1 MQTEAMTTK
10 TMTGSQVRETKETDQ
25 ATTQS
30 DVRVKMEVRQ
40 VELTGL
46 TDIMFDRYP
55 GDNDTKLQ
63 WEQKIYTVPL
73 RWEQG
78 SNRLALPSENISSF
92 LSGHN
97 TNSAPKRLLDARK
110 YKAVCNACLSFVQV
124 CGPPE
129 HPLDLPFTRDG
140 EPIEVGT
147 FGVDRDETSGIYLH
161 RSVARLEKGIPNPKE
176 RPTLPLPWS
185 LNFILKIFP
194 NKEINEQQIKNLFEQ
209 GGIAVGLGT
218 FRGVF
223 GKFAVTKW
231 EEVEA

>member
-1 MQTEAMTTK
+1 MQTETMTTK
-10 TMTGSQVRETKETDQ
+10 TMTGSQVKKIKETDQ

-30 DVRVKMEVRQ
+30 DVRIKMEVRR
-40 VELTGL
+40 VELIGL
-46 TDIMFDRYP
+46 SDIMFDRYP
-55 GDNDTKLQ
+55 GDNDTKLE
-63 WEQKIYTVPL
+63 WVQKIYTVPGL
-73 RWEQG
+73 SQ
-78 SNRLALPSENISSF
+78 LVLPSENISSF

-110 YKAVCNACLSFVQV
+110 YKAVCNACLSFVQIL
-124 CGPPE
+124 GPDE
-129 HPLDLPFTRDG
+129 HPQFLPFTRDG

-147 FGVDRDETSGIYLH
+147 FGVDRDETSGLYLH

-185 LNFILKIFP
+185 LTFILKIFP

-223 GKFAVTKW
+223 GKFAVNKW